1 MNWRHVLQQT
11 LYREVRVTA
20 PSPHTPLSAMPQDTA
35 RTLPAPYSPW
45 ANQLM
50 PPEQHFGDHP
60 PHFPSMPMFWVQEQR
75 RAHDGSPQQNNS
87 HCAKIGLKMTLN
99 PTLGVRLLVSRP
111 HHPPYKGIQVPRG
124 IYNSNSGLCPQNWLG
139 SSHLG
144 PVIAGSIGKY
154 ISVVI
159 EAASRYG
166 LI

>member
-20 PSPHTPLSAMPQDTA
+20 PSPNTPLSAMPQDTA

-99 PTLGVRLLVSRP
+99 PALGVRLLVSRP
-111 HHPPYKGIQVPRG
+111 HHPHTRAYKSQEESTIQTQVFGPRT
-124 IYNSNSGLCPQNWLG
+124 GLEVLTLDQ
-139 SSHLG
+139 S
-144 PVIAGSIGKY
+144 
-154 ISVVI
+154 
-159 EAASRYG
+159 
-166 LI
+166 